1 MGPAIGQTPERHSWF
16 RRQCRSCLLGKV
28 HDVARER
35 SFDAA
40 FVPPARP
47 RSGQG
52 NSKQA
57 ARVFGPEGRRPGSG
71 SGALEPVRD
80 VDGAVQ
86 EEDLGGGVR
95 VDVVGA
101 HEGLDVALGQALDD
115 RHELLAHGVLE
126 GAP

>member
-1 MGPAIGQTPERHSWF
+1 MLRASGPLTQLHATG
-16 RRQCRSCLLGKV
+16 
-28 HDVARER
+28 A
-35 SFDAA
+35 
-40 FVPPARP
+40 
-47 RSGQG
+47 SGQRTG
-52 NSKQA
+52 ELEASRA
-57 ARVFGPEGRRPGSG
+57 AVFGAEGRRPGSG

-115 RHELLAHGVLE
+115 RHELLAHGVLK

>member
-1 MGPAIGQTPERHSWF
+1 MGQTPERHSWF
-16 RRQCRSCLLGKV
+16 RRQWRSCLLGTF

-35 SFDAA
+35 SFDATHA
-40 FVPPARP
+40 TGASAQRT
-47 RSGQG
+47 GEL
-52 NSKQA
+52 QA
-57 ARVFGPEGRRPGSG
+57 SSAAVIGPEGRRHGSG
-71 SGALEPVRD
+71 SGPLEPVRD

-101 HEGLDVALGQALDD
+101 HEGLDGALGQALDD

-126 GAP
+126 GSP